1 MGLDA
6 RQFLAKLQGDIA
18 SGSIE
23 IAGFPD
29 SCVRLLVELKDD
41 FVSTQTL
48 ERIVRGDVALSG
60 RVISMANSAAFQSS
74 TGPTTT
80 ISGAI
85 VRIGLA
91 ALRTVALAYAFASLR
106 DMKLYKPVQSRMG
119 EIWARSVALATLAR
133 TLSLQLEGR
142 RIDRDALI
150 LGGMLSGVGKIYLLA
165 EAAAHEDVLNDFA
178 AVEHLLHTWHVKLT
192 GAMLKNSEFPE
203 AVVRAA
209 TTYETAKDPSS
220 NDPVAD
226 LLYIAGI
233 FVDSKGD
240 TASVAS
246 RLPLVAPAMRLGLA
260 TVNPE
265 EILSSAAQEAV
276 SFGGALA

>member
-6 RQFLAKLQGDIA
+6 RQFLSKLQGDIA
-18 SGSIE
+18 AGSIE
-23 IAGFPD
+23 IAGFPEA
-29 SCVRLLVELKDD
+29 CVRLLVELKDD

-48 ERIVRGDVALSG
+48 ERIVRADPALTQ

-85 VRIGLA
+85 ARIGLA
-91 ALRTVALAYAFASLR
+91 ALRTVVLVYAFASLR
-106 DMKLYKPVQSRMG
+106 DMKLYKPVQGRMG
-119 EIWARSVALATLAR
+119 EIWARCVSLATFAR
-133 TLSLQLEGR
+133 ALSLQVEAR
-142 RIDRDALI
+142 KIDRDAMI

-165 EAAAHEDVLNDFA
+165 EVVAHEEVLNDFA
-178 AVEHLLHTWHVKLT
+178 AVEHLLQTWHVKLT
-192 GAMLKNSEFPE
+192 RTMLKNWEFPDS
-203 AVVRAA
+203 VVRAA
-209 TTYETAKDPSS
+209 TTYENAKDPASD
-220 NDPVAD
+220 DPVAD
-226 LLYIAGI
+226 LLYVAGI

-240 TASVAS
+240 SQSVVS

-260 TVNPE
+260 KVNPDE
-265 EILSSAAQEAV
+265 VLNVAAREAA

>member
-85 VRIGLA
+85 ARIGL
-91 ALRTVALAYAFASLR
+91 
-106 DMKLYKPVQSRMG
+106 
-119 EIWARSVALATLAR
+119 
-133 TLSLQLEGR
+133 
-142 RIDRDALI
+142 
-150 LGGMLSGVGKIYLLA
+150 
-165 EAAAHEDVLNDFA
+165 A
-178 AVEHLLHTWHVKLT
+178 AVEHLLQTWHVKLT
-192 GAMLKNSEFPE
+192 GAMLKNWEFPE

-220 NDPVAD
+220 KDPVAD
-226 LLYIAGI
+226 LLYVAGI

-240 TASVAS
+240 TARVAS

-265 EILSSAAQEAV
+265 EILSSAAQEAA

>member
-85 VRIGLA
+85 ARIGLA

-178 AVEHLLHTWHVKLT
+178 AVEHLLQTWHVKLT
-192 GAMLKNSEFPE
+192 GAMLKNWEFPE

-226 LLYIAGI
+226 LLCIAGI

>member
-6 RQFLAKLQGDIA
+6 RQFLSKLEGDIA
-18 SGSIE
+18 SGSIA

-29 SCVRLLVELKDD
+29 ACVHLLVELKDD
-41 FVSTQTL
+41 FVSSQTL
-48 ERIVRGDVALSG
+48 ERIVRGDPALTQ
-60 RVISMANSAAFQSS
+60 RVILMANSAAFQSS

-85 VRIGLA
+85 ARICLA
-91 ALRTVALAYAFASLR
+91 ALRSVALAYAFSSLR

-133 TLSLQLEGR
+133 ALSLRLEGR

-165 EAAAHEDVLNDFA
+165 EAAAHEQVLNDFA
-178 AVEHLLHTWHVKLT
+178 AVEHLLQTWHVKLT
-192 GAMLKNSEFPE
+192 GAMLKNWEFPE
-203 AVVRAA
+203 AIVRAA
-209 TTYETAKDPSS
+209 TTYESAKDPSAD
-220 NDPVAD
+220 DPVAD
-226 LLYIAGI
+226 LLYVAGI

-240 TASVAS
+240 SASVAS
-246 RLPLVAPAMRLGLA
+246 RLPLIAPAMRLGLA
-260 TVNPE
+260 KVDPE
-265 EILSSAAQEAV
+265 EILGVAAQEAA

>member
-85 VRIGLA
+85 ARIGLA

-133 TLSLQLEGR
+133 ALSLQLEGR

-178 AVEHLLHTWHVKLT
+178 AVEHLLQTWHVKLT
-192 GAMLKNSEFPE
+192 GAMLKNWEFPE

>member
-85 VRIGLA
+85 ARIGLA

-178 AVEHLLHTWHVKLT
+178 AVEHLLQTWHVKLT
-192 GAMLKNSEFPE
+192 GAMLKNWEFPE

>member
-85 VRIGLA
+85 ARIGLA
-91 ALRTVALAYAFASLR
+91 ALRTVTLAYAFASLR

-133 TLSLQLEGR
+133 ALSLQLEGR

-178 AVEHLLHTWHVKLT
+178 AVEHLLQTWHVKLT
-192 GAMLKNSEFPE
+192 GAMLKNWEFPE

-220 NDPVAD
+220 KDPVAD
-226 LLYIAGI
+226 LLYVAGI

-265 EILSSAAQEAV
+265 EILSSAAQEAA

>member
-6 RQFLAKLQGDIA
+6 KQFLLKLQGDIA

-29 SCVRLLVELKDD
+29 PCARLLVELKDD

-48 ERIVRGDVALSG
+48 ERIVRADQVLTE

-85 VRIGLA
+85 SRIGLA
-91 ALRTVALAYAFASLR
+91 ALRTVVLAYAFASLR
-106 DMKLYKPVQSRMG
+106 DLKLYKPVQGRMG
-119 EIWARSVALATLAR
+119 DIWARCVSLATFAR
-133 TLSLQLEGR
+133 ALSLQADTR
-142 RIDRDALI
+142 KIDRDAMI

-165 EAAAHEDVLNDFA
+165 EVAAHEEVLNDFA
-178 AVEHLLHTWHVKLT
+178 AVEHLLQTWHVKLT
-192 GAMLKNSEFPE
+192 RTLLKSWEFPE
-203 AVVRAA
+203 TIVRAA
-209 TTYETAKDPSS
+209 TTYENAKDPASD
-220 NDPVAD
+220 DPVAD
-226 LLYIAGI
+226 LLYVADV

-240 TASVAS
+240 SQSVVS
-246 RLPLVAPAMRLGLA
+246 RLPSMAPAMRLGLSK
-260 TVNPE
+260 VSPDE
-265 EILSSAAQEAV
+265 VLSAAAQEAA